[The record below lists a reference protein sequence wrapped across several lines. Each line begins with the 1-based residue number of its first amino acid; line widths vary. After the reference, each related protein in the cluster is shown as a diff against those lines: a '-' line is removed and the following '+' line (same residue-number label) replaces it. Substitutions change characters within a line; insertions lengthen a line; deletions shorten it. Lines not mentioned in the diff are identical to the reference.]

1 MNLVTLNT
9 RPFIALENGMTKY
22 KKGDLIV
29 AGDTKDH
36 TTWVVVSVDAK
47 DYVVISG
54 DFKITATIKGVDG
67 NPYVVLVSDVFRDS
81 I

>member
-1 MNLVTLNT
+1 MVMNLVTLNT

-29 AGDTKDH
+29 TGDT
-36 TTWVVVSVDAK
+36 
-47 DYVVISG
+47 
-54 DFKITATIKGVDG
+54 KGVDG